1 MPDGSDTPSQS
12 PTAAYLAEANEW
24 SRDKFDRALGRAR
37 LAYVI
42 GALGLVL
49 ATVSVVAVAVLAPLK
64 TTDSYLVVVDRST
77 GQVEPLINLK
87 KDPQQV
93 LTMTETELVTKG
105 QLAMYVIA
113 RETFDLTDIEQRH
126 TQVRRTSE
134 NKLFDD
140 YDKTFRGPAEVNP
153 FKLYDRSV
161 RSITVKSVEFFN
173 DRTGQVRFQ
182 ATLKKEG
189 AVTTSHWVSIVQ
201 FRYVQSPGQLN
212 DRLANPL
219 GFQVT
224 SYRVDQESVQ

>member
-1 MPDGSDTPSQS
+1 MPDGTNS
-12 PTAAYLAEANEW
+12 PPQRPTDAYLAESNDWA
-24 SRDKFDRALGRAR
+24 RDKFDRALGRAR
-37 LAYVI
+37 LAYFV
-42 GALGLVL
+42 GALGIVL
-49 ATVSVVAVAVLAPLK
+49 ATVAVFAVAVLAPLK

-77 GQVEPLINLK
+77 GHVEPMISLK

-93 LTMTETELVTKG
+93 LSMTETELVTKG

-140 YDKTFRGPAEVNP
+140 YDKTFRGPPEVNP
-153 FKLYDRSV
+153 FKLYDRAV
-161 RSITVKSVEFFN
+161 RVITVKSVEFFN

-182 ATLKKEG
+182 ATVKKEG
-189 AVTTSHWVSIVQ
+189 AISTSHWVAIVQ

-219 GFQVT
+219 GFQAT